1 MSATRT
7 PTTAEP
13 ERLEVRA
20 PVPLGALA
28 GLSVVEMEVGSRC
41 NRACSYCPVSLD
53 PRPPVPARM
62 SDEVFVATVHQLAE
76 ASFAGRISY
85 HLYNEPLLRR
95 DLARLVAMVDDL
107 LPDAL
112 QLVNTNGDL
121 LDDARY
127 TDLRRAGVDYF
138 YVTRHEPGPYPER
151 PFQIVQDSDGLTLTN
166 RGGALAH
173 LPPPSAGTA
182 RTPCWA
188 PSEMLIVSVT
198 GDVLLCYEDARR
210 EHVLGNVLASSLLEI
225 WNDETV
231 VALRG
236 RLQSGDR
243 TGSSLCRACSNVSHP
258 EAGRS
263 ALEDPVL
270 AATRI
275 GRTRRR

>member
-28 GLSVVEMEVGSRC
+28 GLSVVELEVGSRC

-62 SDEVFVATVHQLAE
+62 SDEVFVATVRQLAE
-76 ASFAGRISY
+76 ASFAGRVSY

-127 TDLRRAGVDYF
+127 TEPRRAGVDYF

-151 PFQIVQDSDGLTLTN
+151 VGERTRILPAGDLERRDGRRAARSAAV
-166 RGGALAH
+166 RG
-173 LPPPSAGTA
+173 PD
-182 RTPCWA
+182 R
-188 PSEMLIVSVT
+188 
-198 GDVLLCYEDARR
+198 
-210 EHVLGNVLASSLLEI
+210 VLALPGVLERVPPRSRSVRRPGQEPTRRAARLGEHGASDVEALRLRAVRSRITSTTRVSPRSLLAT
-225 WNDETV
+225 ETPWPGSY
-231 VALRG
+231 LDMIGCSGSG
-236 RLQSGDR
+236 RR
-243 TGSSLCRACSNVSHP
+243 
-258 EAGRS
+258 
-263 ALEDPVL
+263 
-270 AATRI
+270 
-275 GRTRRR
+275 